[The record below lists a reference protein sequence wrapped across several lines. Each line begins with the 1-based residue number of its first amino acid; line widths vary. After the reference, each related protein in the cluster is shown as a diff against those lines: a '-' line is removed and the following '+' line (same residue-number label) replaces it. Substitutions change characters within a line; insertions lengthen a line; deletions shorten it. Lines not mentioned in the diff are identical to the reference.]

1 MRYELLEE
9 VNRLRIEYE
18 GPPLDASALGILQ
31 LQLQEIVDKVAT
43 ELLARDRLL
52 DPRDPRSRRRGV
64 YGRSEER
71 VVKIKVEQIQSGSLF
86 QEVSFWVQS
95 VLADPDMRS
104 VLLGVASNI
113 IYAISSSGV
122 RGITRR
128 IPIPRDLLP
137 QRQSD
142 FDVGANVRAIVQALS
157 ASGENHKARLRLI
170 HRRGDETLEV
180 ELQID

>member
-1 MRYELLEE
+1 M
-9 VNRLRIEYE
+9 
-18 GPPLDASALGILQ
+18 DASPLGILQ

-71 VVKIKVEQIQSGSLF
+71 VVRIKVEQIQSGSLF

-104 VLLGVASNI
+104 VLLVLQRELPKPHSI
-113 IYAISSSGV
+113 IGC
-122 RGITRR
+122 
-128 IPIPRDLLP
+128 
-137 QRQSD
+137 
-142 FDVGANVRAIVQALS
+142 
-157 ASGENHKARLRLI
+157 
-170 HRRGDETLEV
+170 
-180 ELQID
+180 